1 MRCCIAMGKQ
11 VAAGKRQVHNCV
23 SVLGTEVSS
32 DGATCHAGA
41 DIKAEYLDGAVL
53 RRELQ

>member
-11 VAAGKRQVHNCV
+11 VAAGKRQVHNFV

-53 RRELQ
+53 RREL